1 MRKWMKKITSL
12 TLGLGLQVL
21 LSTDDID
28 SFSSDEAL
36 SKDSYPRPI
45 QHGVLAR
52 IL

>member
-1 MRKWMKKITSL
+1 MKKITSF

-21 LSTDDID
+21 LNIDDVD
-28 SFSSDEAL
+28 SFSSDEAP
-36 SKDSYPRPI
+36 SKDSYPRPR